1 MADDKV
7 VRRYP
12 TLAEAVS
19 AMTYVTFGRGEC
31 IDARKQSGGPKI
43 TKWS

>member
-19 AMTYVTFGRGEC
+19 AMTYVTFGEMGDGE
-31 IDARKQSGGPKI
+31 
-43 TKWS
+43 